1 MIDAKNLIRRMS
13 AMGYTYKR
21 IATASGLSA
30 LTISFLATGRT
41 KKASPG
47 TQEKLLKAYTD
58 LAEQAAQRAAA
69 VEEADEKFRRLSGE

>member
-1 MIDAKNLIRRMS
+1 MIDAKNLIQRMS

-21 IATASGLSA
+21 IAAAAGLSA
-30 LTISFLATGRT
+30 LTISFIATGRT

-47 TQEKLLKAYTD
+47 TQEKLLKAYTT

>member
-21 IATASGLSA
+21 IATAAGLSA

-47 TQEKLLKAYTD
+47 TQEKLLKAYAD

-69 VEEADEKFRRLSGE
+69 IEEADEKFRRLSGE

>member
-21 IATASGLSA
+21 IAAAAGLSA

-47 TQEKLLKAYTD
+47 TQEKLLKAYAD

>member
-21 IATASGLSA
+21 IATAAGLST

-69 VEEADEKFRRLSGE
+69 VEEADEKFRRFSGE